1 MRVNEVIRGAQGGA
15 RGAAAPTWAFE
26 PFAHLTLGSLVC
38 LGTGGARQTKKLK
51 VAVYRETLSL
61 FFDEAALGRS

>member
-1 MRVNEVIRGAQGGA
+1 MLKRVHR
-15 RGAAAPTWAFE
+15 AAAPTWAFE

-38 LGTGGARQTKKLK
+38 LGTAGAHQTKKLN